1 MSYNK
6 NNEILRR
13 FISESIINERLATDA
28 GKTLGDPEGQ
38 GYTAATAGAQDFSQR
53 WGWGL
58 NKGKAV
64 KAKGIL
70 GFFGLPQSAVDFVG
84 SVQEFFTAVW
94 KVATNTGKFFIDILT
109 KTINPSPASPRVEN
123 WTTKTFPSVNAW
135 FKKTD
140 KASWGSSYGSVSI
153 PSLGPKPN
161 IDIEFKAASRIKESI
176 IYENTGGIEL
186 EFLSAV
192 TSDAERL
199 LDISRL
205 IQGAPDIVN
214 AVSNWQE
221 IVDTESSYSV
231 LITQVQSLKPSDV
244 DMEEIIEIFKTSIA
258 KPYIQKSFES
268 LFEGIEDTI
277 YIPDSAKDS
286 ARKILNQA
294 LQSI

>member
-6 NNEILRR
+6 NNEVLRR
-13 FISESIINERLATDA
+13 FISESIINEKLATDA
-28 GKTLGDPEGQ
+28 GKGFTDAEGS
-38 GYTAATAGAQDFSQR
+38 GYTAASQGAQDFSQR

-84 SVQEFFTAVW
+84 SVQEFFAAVW
-94 KVATNTGKFFIDILT
+94 KVATNTGKFFVDILT
-109 KTINPSPASPRVEN
+109 KTINPSPSSPRVEN
-123 WTTKTFPSVNAW
+123 WTTKTFPNINAW
-135 FKKTD
+135 FKKTN
-140 KASWGSSYGSVSI
+140 KASWGSSYGNVSI

-161 IDIEFKAASRIKESI
+161 IDIEFKAASRLKESI
-176 IYENTGGIEL
+176 IYENTAGIEL

-199 LDISRL
+199 IAISRL

-221 IVDTESSYSV
+221 IVDTESSFSV

-244 DMEEIIEIFKTSIA
+244 DMEEVIGIFKENIA
-258 KPYIQKSFES
+258 KPYIQNSFEK
-268 LFEGIEDTI
+268 LFEGIENTQ